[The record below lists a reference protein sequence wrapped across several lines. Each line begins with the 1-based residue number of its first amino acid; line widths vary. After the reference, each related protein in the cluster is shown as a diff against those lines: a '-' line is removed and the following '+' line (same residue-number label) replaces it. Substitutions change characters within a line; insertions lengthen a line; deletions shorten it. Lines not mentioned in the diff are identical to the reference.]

1 MGRKKKTTT
10 EEVMESTDLALTNMK
25 KSIVA
30 QTKPRIGGRFVK
42 LDENGELVT
51 NSSDSKKKK
60 KVEEDDDVDLAE
72 LAMDRRK
79 LTDEEKEYI
88 GTDPMRL
95 LEVGLKNA
103 RTLSEG
109 IKYAQALIKYKH
121 PSLSAVKSQVDVEVT
136 EKKLVW
142 EVFAGSEEF
151 TPISIQ
157 SDEDGEEDPK

>member
-1 MGRKKKTTT
+1 MRKKKTKT
-10 EEVMESTDLALTNMK
+10 EEVLESDDLALTNMK
-25 KSIVA
+25 KSLIA

-51 NSSDSKKKK
+51 NSKNK
-60 KVEEDDDVDLAE
+60 KVEEDEGVDLAD

-121 PSLSAVKSQVDVEVT
+121 PSLSAVKSQVDVEVSD
-136 EKKLVW
+136 KRLVW
-142 EVFAGSEEF
+142 EVYSGEEEF
-151 TPISIQ
+151 TPI
-157 SDEDGEEDPK
+157 GLTTAAEEDKEDE